1 MEQRAI
7 TRFNPRIREVGRVF
21 RFRLTS
27 ATALGI
33 LALACAGSVPERAA
47 PHERVVSLAPSITEL
62 LFSVGAGPAVVGRT
76 RWASD
81 PPEALAV
88 PSVGDG
94 LNPNVEAVAARQPDL
109 VILYDSPANA
119 GPAAQL
125 RQLGIE
131 TVAFRMDRLDDVAKG
146 ARLFGALI
154 GVSDVAEE
162 EAARFST
169 ALDSARRVP
178 RPADRPRVL
187 ILSWDQPPIVIGA
200 GSFQSELLDLAGAE
214 NVFADLAGPS
224 GQVTIEIIA
233 ERNPDLV
240 LLTGGVSDP
249 SWGSRPE
256 WQVVPAVRQRRF
268 VIVDG
273 SEFSYPSFRALTA
286 VQRLRQALAE
296 VRE

>member
-7 TRFNPRIREVGRVF
+7 TRFSPRIREAGRVF
-21 RFRLTS
+21 RFPPS
-27 ATALGI
+27 VTALGL
-33 LALACAGSVPERAA
+33 LALACAGSVPERGA
-47 PHERVVSLAPSITEL
+47 PYERVVSLAPSITEL
-62 LFSVGAGPAVVGRT
+62 LFAVGAGPAVVGRT

-81 PPEALAV
+81 PPEVLAV

-94 LNPNVEAVAARQPDL
+94 LDPNVEAVAARLPDL

-119 GPAAQL
+119 GAVAQL

-131 TVAFRMDRLDDVAKG
+131 TVAFRMDRLDDVARG
-146 ARLFGALI
+146 ARLFGTLI

-162 EAARFST
+162 VAARFAT

-187 ILSWDQPPIVIGA
+187 ILSWDQPPIVIGT

-214 NVFADLAGPS
+214 NVFADITVPS
-224 GQVTIEIIA
+224 GQVTIESIA
-233 ERNPDLV
+233 ERDPDFV
-240 LLTGGVSDP
+240 LLTGGISDP

-256 WQVVPAVRQRRF
+256 WQVVLAVRERRF
-268 VIVDG
+268 VVVDG
-273 SEFSYPSFRALTA
+273 SDFSYPSFRALVA
-286 VQRLRQALAE
+286 VERLRQALAE
-296 VRE
+296 ARE